1 MHTPSRI
8 LVAVDASAPAR
19 TAFDYALAVSRAR
32 GAALAIV
39 HAVPADQPF
48 NRGGAPRTALL
59 AAFRQQAEDAG
70 VAVMLDVQHGDAVGV
85 ILDHAASRRP
95 DLIVLG
101 THGRTGLDRLRA
113 GSIAER
119 VVLRVGQPVLIVPE
133 GGDIPDAA
141 RPFGRVLVGVD
152 FSPASAGAVAQ
163 ALALAD
169 RADGVTLVHVL
180 PPPRSARGPL
190 AWLRAGAGA
199 HLRRRGE
206 VWRELQALVP
216 TTSLPQVPTRARVT
230 TGDAPAEIGRIA
242 GEIAAGLVVL
252 GVRRRGPIGRTVFGA
267 TAIDVLRAG
276 SRPLLVV
283 PEGAPIA
290 SHRMP
295 ARVAPAR
302 IAA

>member
-1 MHTPSRI
+1 MNTPIRI

-19 TAFDYALAVSRAR
+19 AAFDHALALSRAR

-48 NRGGAPRTALL
+48 NRGGSARTALL
-59 AAFRQQAEDAG
+59 AAFRQRAEGAG
-70 VAVMLDVQHGDAVGV
+70 VAVTLAVQHGDAVGV
-85 ILDHAASRRP
+85 ILDHASSRRP
-95 DLIVLG
+95 HLIVVG
-101 THGRTGLDRLRA
+101 THGRTGLARLRA
-113 GSIAER
+113 GSITER

-133 GGDIPDAA
+133 GEGLTDAA
-141 RPFGRVLVGVD
+141 RPFGRVVVGVD
-152 FSPASAGAVAQ
+152 FSPASAAAVAQ

-180 PPPRSARGPL
+180 PPPRSAGWPR

-206 VWRELQALVP
+206 VWRQLHALVP
-216 TTSLPQVPTRARVT
+216 TTGSSQAPTRARVT
-230 TGDAPAEIGRIA
+230 TGDAPAEIVRIA
-242 GEIAAGLVVL
+242 AEIEAGLVVL

-267 TAIDVLRAG
+267 TAIDVLRTG

-283 PEGAPIA
+283 PEGAPVA
-290 SHRMP
+290 SRLVP
-295 ARVAPAR
+295 ARVAA
-302 IAA
+302 